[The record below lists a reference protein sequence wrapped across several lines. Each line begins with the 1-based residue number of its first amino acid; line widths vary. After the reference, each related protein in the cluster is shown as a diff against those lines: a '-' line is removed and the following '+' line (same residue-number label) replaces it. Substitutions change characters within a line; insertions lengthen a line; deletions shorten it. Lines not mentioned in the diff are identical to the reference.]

1 MSEHTQ
7 QEEVDRN
14 YKAFKKML
22 SELIES
28 DTGRF
33 ALMQNG
39 ELVAC
44 FDTNRDT
51 QQAGNMLEG
60 KLFSIQKITNTPV
73 DLGSFSHARILR
85 PV

>member
-28 DTGRF
+28 DAGRF
-33 ALMQNG
+33 ALMQTG

-44 FDTNRDT
+44 FDTDRDAH
-51 QQAGNMLEG
+51 QVGNLLES
-60 KLFSIQKITNTPV
+60 KLFSIQKIANTPV
-73 DLGSFSHARILR
+73 DSGCFSHARILR

>member
-28 DTGRF
+28 DAGRF

-44 FDTNRDT
+44 FDTNRDA
-51 QQAGNMLEG
+51 QQAGNMLES
-60 KLFSIQKITNTPV
+60 KLFSIQKITSTPV
-73 DLGSFSHARILR
+73 DLGYFSHARILR